1 MEKVANQRQI
11 IDRRELSERI
21 EAMIGETYH
30 ANKRPQIVQA
40 LKDAYAAGV
49 AEIRGRLGATG
60 LGSVVLAANAFL
72 IDQLIR
78 VIYDVAKHAYP
89 NANPS
94 KGEALAIA
102 AVGGYG
108 RQEQAPQ
115 SDIDILFVTPYKV
128 PPSAEQIVEYV
139 LYMLW
144 DLGLKVGHATR
155 SVDEC
160 IRLAKRDVTIQT
172 NLLDARWLWGDQPVF
187 ADFKK
192 RYQAE
197 VVEGGGPAF
206 VEAKLAER
214 DQRHERM
221 GDARYVVEP
230 NIKEGKG
237 GLRDLQTLQW
247 LVKFLYGADDPET
260 LVAQKV
266 FTEQDATR
274 FAKAREFLWTVRCH
288 LHYHT
293 GRPEERLTFDVQ
305 KAIAIAM
312 GYSDRPGV
320 SGVERFMKHYFLIAK
335 DVGDLT
341 RVLCAVLEDRHQ
353 KRSLFSRL
361 PGLPRRRNLVD
372 GFVVDD
378 RGRLTIENEAAFA
391 AAPIKMLSLF
401 KVAHD
406 HDLDVHPEALRL
418 ITQNLSLVGRKLRN
432 DPEAN
437 KIFVDILSSKRDP
450 EDALR
455 KMNEAGVFG
464 RFVPD
469 FGRIVAQMQYDMYH
483 TYTVDEHTI
492 RAIGILSRLETGK
505 YIKEMPNATQAM
517 KEIKSRRALF
527 VALFL
532 HDIAKGR
539 GGDHSEIGG
548 QLAIE
553 LGPRFGLD
561 AEETETVSWLV
572 LHHLLMSDTAFKR
585 DIDDQRTVQ
594 AFVEQV
600 QSVERLRLL
609 LVLTVC
615 DIRAVGPGIW
625 NNWKAGLL
633 RNLYLRTMQIL
644 SGDQVV
650 EHRQHRIERAK
661 QELRSRLPHWS
672 EEEREAHIATGYPA
686 YWLSYDTNTHVR
698 HAEIVRQAKE
708 KNLALHVDAHHD
720 PINHYTELTVYTP
733 DHGGLFSEIA
743 GAVALAGA
751 NIIDAKIVTLA
762 DGMALDTLSIH
773 DATGQEFADEARLM
787 RLKQKIE
794 DVLRGRIRLARE
806 LEKASKQGLFKKNSP
821 FTIPPRVLIDSN
833 GSDTDTIIEVN
844 GHDRVGLLYDVTS
857 ALTALGLKITS
868 AHVATYGER
877 AVDSFYVKDLFG
889 MKLERDT
896 KLKQVRSRL
905 LEALTQ
911 RDEEAAAKTPAPV
924 KKAEKPSNSAAAE

>member
-1 MEKVANQRQI
+1 MDKVANQRNI
-11 IDRRELSERI
+11 IDRRGLSERI
-21 EAMIGETYH
+21 NEIIGETYR
-30 ANKRPQIVQA
+30 AEQRPRIVQT
-40 LKDAYAAGV
+40 LKEAYAAGT
-49 AEIRGRLGATG
+49 AEIRGRLTKTG
-60 LGSVVLAANAFL
+60 LGSVVLAANALL

-78 VIYDVAKHAYP
+78 VIHDVARCAYP
-89 NANPS
+89 VANPS

-115 SDIDILFVTPYKV
+115 SDIDILFLTPYKV
-128 PPSAEQIVEYV
+128 PPSAEQIVEFV

-160 IRLAKRDVTIQT
+160 IRLAKRDVTIET
-172 NLLDARWLWGDQPVF
+172 NLLDARWLWGDQAVF

-197 VVEGGGPAF
+197 VVEPGGPVF

-221 GDARYVVEP
+221 GDTRYVVEP

-260 LVAQKV
+260 LVEQKV

-305 KAIAIAM
+305 KTIAAAM
-312 GYSDRPGV
+312 GYADRPGV

-353 KRSLFSRL
+353 KRSLLSRL
-361 PGLPRRRNLVD
+361 GLPRRRHHVD

-378 RGRLTIENEAAFA
+378 RGRLTVENEAAFA
-391 AAPIKMLSLF
+391 EAPIRMLSLF
-401 KVAHD
+401 KTAHE
-406 HDLDVHPEALRL
+406 HDLDIHPEALRL
-418 ITQNLSLVGRKLRN
+418 ITQNLTLIGRRLREN
-432 DPEAN
+432 PEAN
-437 KIFVDILSSKRDP
+437 KVFIDILASKKDP
-450 EDALR
+450 ENALR
-455 KMNEAGVFG
+455 RMNEAGVFG

-492 RAIGILSRLETGK
+492 RAIGILSRLEAGN
-505 YIKEMPNATQAM
+505 YAKEIPHTTQAM

-548 QLAIE
+548 QLALE
-553 LGPRFGLD
+553 LGPRFGLN

-585 DIDDQRTVQ
+585 DVDDQRTVQ
-594 AFVEQV
+594 AFADQV

-633 RNLYLRTMQIL
+633 RGLYLRTFQTL
-644 SGDQVV
+644 SGDQVI
-650 EHRQHRIERAK
+650 EHRAARIERAK
-661 QELRSRLPHWS
+661 QELRAQLTHWD
-672 EEEREAHIATGYPA
+672 EAEREAHIATGYPA
-686 YWLSYDTNTHVR
+686 YWLSYDTKTHVR
-698 HAEIVRQAKE
+698 HAEIVRAAKQ
-708 KNLALHVDAHHD
+708 KDLALQVEAHND
-720 PINHYTELTVYTP
+720 PVNRFTELTVYTP

-773 DATGQEFADEARLM
+773 DSTGHEFSDASQLM

-806 LEKASKQGLFKKNSP
+806 FEKAAKQGLFRKSSP
-821 FTIPPRVLIDSN
+821 FTIPPRVLIDN
-833 GSDTDTIIEVN
+833 NASDTDTIIEVN
-844 GHDRVGLLYDVTS
+844 GHDRIGLLYAITS
-857 ALTALGLKITS
+857 ALTASGLKISS
-868 AHVATYGER
+868 AHIATYGER
-877 AVDSFYVKDLFG
+877 AVDTFYVKDLFG
-889 MKLERDT
+889 MKVESDT
-896 KLKQVRSRL
+896 KLKQVRQRL
-905 LEALTQ
+905 IEALSQ
-911 RDEEAAAKTPAPV
+911 RDEDA
-924 KKAEKPSNSAAAE
+924 AEKKQPSAAAE

>member
-21 EAMIGETYH
+21 EAIIGTAYKAE
-30 ANKRPQIVQA
+30 KRPQIVVA
-40 LKDAYAAGV
+40 LKEAYAAGV
-49 AEIRGRLGATG
+49 AEIRGRLGETG
-60 LGSVVLAANAFL
+60 LGSIVLAANAFL

-102 AVGGYG
+102 AAGGYG

-128 PPSAEQIVEYV
+128 TPSAEQIVEYV

-266 FTEQDATR
+266 FTEQDANR

-305 KAIAIAM
+305 KAIAAAM

-353 KRSLFSRL
+353 KRSLLSRL

-378 RGRLTIENEAAFA
+378 RGRLTIENEAAFT

-401 KVAHD
+401 KVAHE
-406 HDLDVHPEALRL
+406 HDLDIHPEALRL
-418 ITQNLSLVGRKLRN
+418 ITQNLALVGRKLRN

-437 KIFVDILSSKRDP
+437 AIFVDILASKKDP
-450 EDALR
+450 ENALR

-492 RAIGILSRLETGK
+492 RAIGILSRLEAGK

-548 QLAIE
+548 QIALE

-594 AFVEQV
+594 AFADQV

-609 LVLTVC
+609 LILTVA

-633 RNLYLRTMQIL
+633 RGIYLRTMQIL
-644 SGDQVV
+644 SGDQLV
-650 EHRQHRIERAK
+650 ENRAARIERAK
-661 QELRSRLPHWS
+661 QELRAQLPQWS
-672 EEEREAHIATGYPA
+672 EEAREAHIATGYPA
-686 YWLSYDTNTHVR
+686 YWLSYDTKTHVR

-708 KNLALHVDAHHD
+708 KDLALHVDAHHD
-720 PINHYTELTVYTP
+720 PVNHYTELTVYTP

-773 DATGQEFADEARLM
+773 DATGQEFSDETRLM

-821 FTIPPRVLIDSN
+821 FTIPPRVLIDNN

-896 KLKQVRSRL
+896 KLKQVRTRL

-911 RDEEAAAKTPAPV
+911 RDEEAAAAKAPAAKP
-924 KKAEKPSNSAAAE
+924 EKPANSAAAE

>member
-1 MEKVANQRQI
+1 MDKVAHQRRI
-11 IDRRELSERI
+11 IDRRAISERI
-21 EAMIGETYH
+21 DAIIG
-30 ANKRPQIVQA
+30 ANYAASQRPQIVQI
-40 LKDAYAAGV
+40 LKDAHAAGV
-49 AEIRGRLGATG
+49 AEVRERLNETG

-72 IDQLIR
+72 IDQIIR
-78 VIYDVAKHAYP
+78 IIYDVACKAYP
-89 NANPS
+89 IANPS
-94 KGEALAIA
+94 TSEALAVV

-115 SDIDILFVTPYKV
+115 SDIDVLFLTPYKV

-155 SVDEC
+155 SLDEC
-160 IRLAKRDVTIQT
+160 VRLAKHDVTIKT
-172 NLLDARWLWGDQPVF
+172 NLLDARWLWGNQPVF
-187 ADFKK
+187 GEFKK

-197 VVEGGGPAF
+197 VIENGGPAF
-206 VEAKLAER
+206 VDAKLAER

-247 LVKFLYGADDPET
+247 LVKFLYGVDDPDG
-260 LVAQKV
+260 LVGIGV

-274 FAKAREFLWTVRCH
+274 FAKAREFLWTVRCY

-305 KAIAIAM
+305 KAIAATM
-312 GYSDRPGV
+312 GYADRPGV

-341 RVLCAVLEDRHQ
+341 RLLCAVLEDRHQ

-361 PGLPRRRNLVD
+361 PGLPRRNRQIE
-372 GFVVDD
+372 GFVIDE
-378 RGRLTIENEAAFA
+378 RGRLNVANEAAFA
-391 AAPIKMLSLF
+391 EAPIKLITLF
-401 KVAHD
+401 KTAHE
-406 HDLDVHPEALRL
+406 HDLEIHPNALRL
-418 ITQNLSLVGRKLRN
+418 VTQNLSLVGRKLRE

-437 KIFVDILSSKRDP
+437 KAFIDILTSKKDP
-450 EDALR
+450 ESALR
-455 KMNEAGVFG
+455 RINEAGVFG

-492 RAIGILSRLETGK
+492 RAIGILSRLEAGK
-505 YIKEMPNATQAM
+505 YVKEMPHASQAV
-517 KEIKSRRALF
+517 KDIISRRALY

-548 QLAIE
+548 QIALD
-553 LGPRFGLD
+553 LGPRFGLE

-585 DIDDQRTVQ
+585 DIDEPRTVR
-594 AFVEQV
+594 AFADQV

-609 LVLTVC
+609 LILTVA
-615 DIRAVGPGIW
+615 DIRAVGPTIW

-633 RNLYLRTMQIL
+633 RELYVRTLQIM

-650 EHRQHRIERAK
+650 EHRPARIERAK
-661 QELRSRLPHWS
+661 QRLRDALAHWT
-672 EEEREAHIATGYPA
+672 EAERDAHIATGYPA
-686 YWLSYDTNTHVR
+686 YWLAYDTETHVR
-698 HAEIVRQAKE
+698 HAEIVRKAKQQ
-708 KNLALHVDAHHD
+708 NLALLVEAHHD
-720 PINHYTELTVYTP
+720 PLLQFTELTVYTP

-751 NIIDAKIVTLA
+751 NIVDAKIVTLA
-762 DGMALDTLSIH
+762 DGMALDTLSVM
-773 DATGQEFADEARLM
+773 DASGHEFSDEGRLV

-806 LEKASKQGLFKKNSP
+806 LEKASKQGLFKKSSP
-821 FTIPPRVLIDSN
+821 FTIPPRVLIDNN

-844 GHDRVGLLYDVTS
+844 GHDRVGLLYDITS

-877 AVDSFYVKDLFG
+877 AVDAFYVKDLFG
-889 MKLERDT
+889 MKLERET
-896 KLKQVRSRL
+896 KLKQVRARL

-911 RDEEAAAKTPAPV
+911 RDAETVAAKPEADKKPAT
-924 KKAEKPSNSAAAE
+924 SAAAE